1 MRRNEILDELIPSS
15 LASKE
20 DMNVLMHQFK
30 HGSKQPFFADG
41 LGEYVG
47 ISSFHKASKDYV
59 YVELG
64 TKGSWIISKKT
75 LTKLCEL
82 RHDADDHMFSDSY
95 HQQAKTSFV
104 ILHHEDISLLPLLS
118 KLDEL
123 SHVQDQVLVAMDGFS
138 ASGKT
143 TLGEK
148 LKKIY
153 DANLVHTDDYFK
165 KITVDPNDPLSIHGA
180 NIDFGKI
187 NQEIVKPFIH
197 KDSYHYQPFDFKQHI
212 HKDQVSVSYQSMLI
226 IEGAYSMHPKLL
238 ANYDYKVFIQV
249 SRFKA
254 YLRIYRR
261 NGFKRLIKF
270 IKTWIPKEIAY
281 VKAMEIKNQADL
293 ILKR

>member
-1 MRRNEILDELIPSS
+1 MRRNEILDKLNPSS

-20 DMNVLMHQFK
+20 DIKALLHQFSN
-30 HGSKQPFFADG
+30 GSKQPFFAYG

-47 ISSFHKASKDYV
+47 ISSFHKVSKNYV
-59 YVELG
+59 YVELD

-82 RHDADDHMFSDSY
+82 RHHMDDQIYSDIY
-95 HQQAKTSFV
+95 YQQAKTSFV
-104 ILHHEDISLLPLLS
+104 IMHHEDISLLPLLS

-123 SHVQDQVLVAMDGFS
+123 SHVQDQVFVAMDGFS

-153 DANLVHTDDYFK
+153 NANLVHTDDFFK
-165 KITVDPNDPLSIHGA
+165 KITIDPKDPLSIHGA
-180 NIDFGKI
+180 NIDFDKI
-187 NQEIVKPFIH
+187 NQEIVNPFMH
-197 KDSYHYQPFDFKQHI
+197 KTGYHYRPFDFKQHA
-212 HKDQVSVSYQSMLI
+212 HMDQVHVDYQPMLI

-238 ANYDYKVFIQV
+238 ANYDYKVFVQV

-254 YLRIYRR
+254 YLRIFKR
-261 NGFKRLIKF
+261 NGFKRLLKF
-270 IKTWIPKEIAY
+270 IRMWIPKEIAY